1 MAKDGKLN
9 RRDFLKQSALAAAA
23 VGVYSMAAPSALGA
37 NDRLN
42 VGVIGCGG
50 RGTGLLNDLVAR
62 SQNADANMKVIAV
75 CDIYE
80 PRKQRAKDICGG
92 QLFHEYTDLLALD
105 DLDAVVI
112 ATPDHWHAR
121 ISIDAMNAG
130 KDVYC
135 EKPMTL
141 YWEEAKEVARTQA
154 LTGRV
159 MQVGAQSASE
169 DRVWKANEVIRS
181 GALGKLLWSQ
191 GGYSRNSR
199 DGEWNWYIEPE
210 ASPQNLDWKRF
221 LGSAPQRPFDPER
234 FFRFRKYWDYSGG
247 IATDLFYHTLAH
259 MEIALTPEFPRRVSA
274 GGGIFI
280 FHDREVPDTFHM
292 LIDYPTDHTVLLTS
306 SMGNRQG
313 TEGLIRG
320 HEATLY
326 LEGPGVIVRPEDE
339 YKQERPELRVAT
351 EPRADHMP
359 NFLECVRSRKQP
371 HLDAQTG
378 YKAMVAIAL
387 GVKAYREGT
396 AMHFDPDREELIG

>member
-1 MAKDGKLN
+1 
-9 RRDFLKQSALAAAA
+9 
-23 VGVYSMAAPSALGA
+23 
-37 NDRLN
+37 
-42 VGVIGCGG
+42 
-50 RGTGLLNDLVAR
+50 
-62 SQNADANMKVIAV
+62 MKVIAV

-292 LIDYPTDHTVLLTS
+292 LIDYPTDT
-306 SMGNRQG
+306 R
-313 TEGLIRG
+313 
-320 HEATLY
+320 
-326 LEGPGVIVRPEDE
+326 
-339 YKQERPELRVAT
+339 
-351 EPRADHMP
+351 
-359 NFLECVRSRKQP
+359 CC
-371 HLDAQTG
+371 
-378 YKAMVAIAL
+378 
-387 GVKAYREGT
+387 
-396 AMHFDPDREELIG
+396 